1 MSKSK
6 QKLKTM
12 RLEAWL
18 TTEGRLC
25 YFMPIKAPLRKMVR
39 VQELDREVQIVDDG
53 DEIDK

>member
-1 MSKSK
+1 MSKGK